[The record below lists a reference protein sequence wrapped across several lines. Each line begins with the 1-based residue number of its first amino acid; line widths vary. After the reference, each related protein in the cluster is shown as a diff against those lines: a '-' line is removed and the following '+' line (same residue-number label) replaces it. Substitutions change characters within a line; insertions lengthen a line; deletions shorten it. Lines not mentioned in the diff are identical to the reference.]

1 MNTYIALL
9 RAINLAGHRQVAMTD
24 LRDLVTQAG
33 FADARSLLQSGNLI
47 FRSNA
52 RKTADLERTLETAAR
67 KHFDL
72 EIDFFV
78 RTMDEWLKL
87 IAENP
92 FRPEATR
99 DPAHLLVMFLK
110 EAPGPDR
117 VEALQAAIFGPET
130 VSAKGRHAYF
140 VYPNG
145 IGRSRVTNAL
155 IEKKLETRGTGRNW
169 NTVLKLGALGK
180 L

>member
-9 RAINLAGHRQVAMTD
+9 RAINLAGRQVAMAD
-24 LRDLVTQAG
+24 LRDLVAQSG
-33 FADARSLLQSGNLI
+33 FSEARSLLQSGNVI
-47 FRSNA
+47 FRTKT
-52 RKTADLERTLETAAR
+52 RKSADLERILETAAR
-67 KHFDL
+67 KRFDL

-78 RTMDEWLKL
+78 RTMDEWQSV

-92 FRPEATR
+92 FPAEATR

-110 EAPGPDR
+110 EAPRPDA
-117 VEALQAAIFGPET
+117 VQALRAGITGPES
-130 VSAKGRHAYF
+130 VAAKGRHAYF

-145 IGRSRVTNAL
+145 IGHSRVTNAL

-169 NTVLKLGALGK
+169 NTVLKLAALGK
-180 L
+180 